1 MASCVSLY
9 LWLKPSPRKYLLAFS
24 SVSCHQFIQY
34 ADVRGTLFSL
44 PDKAVLPLDSI
55 MKCHLIKFI
64 CAGKKTLMKQLFL
77 VVSTLIKKNKYLHSS
92 PCTINCSMFY
102 AIVVSCKFVD
112 SLTSLD
118 LISKWIIFHV
128 ILTVVTV
135 TEFSEFKWY
144 KILRK
149 LPTMFFSQ
157 VLNPWASVPRG

>member
-1 MASCVSLY
+1 MASRVSLY

-55 MKCHLIKFI
+55 MKCHLMKFI

-77 VVSTLIKKNKYLHSS
+77 VVSTLIKKNKDLPSS

-112 SLTSLD
+112 SLTKFRFD
-118 LISKWIIFHV
+118 LKMNHLSCY
-128 ILTVVTV
+128 
-135 TEFSEFKWY
+135 SSSGDY
-144 KILRK
+144 NRILRV
-149 LPTMFFSQ
+149 Q
-157 VLNPWASVPRG
+157 VV